1 MTAYRDIKEP
11 FDPSMIEVEIKNFT
25 INTLVEM
32 MKNDVIDMAPDF
44 QRNGDIWTDEKK
56 SRLIE
61 SLILG
66 LPLPSF
72 YFSYDANTKKWI
84 VIDGL
89 QRLGALKAF
98 MIDRTLALKGLDFL
112 GEYYDRWR
120 YDDFP
125 FTDQLNMGMLTVT
138 ANVIK
143 GNTPPNVK
151 YILFQRI
158 NSAGTPLKPQE
169 IRNALNQ
176 GTASKFLIELA
187 GDTLFKKMVRVDSKR
202 MADCEYVLRFIAFS
216 RGCYGEYRDK
226 MDEFLNATMAELN
239 NVSYE
244 KLFEIRQDFINCLEL
259 WNCVLGDLAFRN
271 PTLHNKGVSK
281 ALFDML
287 MTVASKMSST
297 ERNDLAKNAEIFRTN
312 YIRLFSDREFTDL
325 LSSGTSKIAKIN
337 QRNDILAYAIHR
349 AINGRLIYD

>member
-1 MTAYRDIKEP
+1 MTDYRDIREP

-32 MKNDVIDMAPDF
+32 MKNNVIDLAPEF
-44 QRNGDIWTDEKK
+44 QRNGDIWPDEKK

-72 YFSYDANTKKWI
+72 YFSYDSVSKKWI

-98 MIDRTLALKGLDFL
+98 MIDKKLALKGLDFL
-112 GEYYDRWR
+112 GEYYDKWR
-120 YDDFP
+120 YDDFS

-143 GNTPPNVK
+143 GNTPANVK

-158 NSAGTPLKPQE
+158 NSAGTPLNPQE

-176 GTASKFLIELA
+176 GTASKFLTELA
-187 GDTLFKKMVRVDSKR
+187 AYPLFKKMVRVDSKR
-202 MADCEYVLRFIAFS
+202 MTDCEYALRFIAFS
-216 RGCYGEYRDK
+216 RGCYGEYRNK
-226 MDEFLNATMAELN
+226 MDVFLNDQMAILNHADYATLD
-239 NVSYE
+239 V
-244 KLFEIRQDFINCLEL
+244 IRKDFVECLAL
-259 WNCVLGDLAFRN
+259 WDRVLGDLAFKN
-271 PTLHNKGVSK
+271 PTLPGKGVSK

-287 MTVASKMSST
+287 MTVASKMLPH
-297 ERNDLAKNAEIFRTN
+297 EKNALAENAEFFKTN
-312 YIRLFSDREFTDL
+312 YIRLFNDREFTDL

-337 QRNDILAYAIHR
+337 RRNDILKSAIYS
-349 AINGRLIYD
+349 AINGRLI

>member
-1 MTAYRDIKEP
+1 MVNCSNIHEP

-25 INTLVEM
+25 IGTLVEM
-32 MKNDVIDMAPDF
+32 MKNGAIDLAPSF
-44 QRNGDIWTDEKK
+44 QRNADIWSAEKR

-72 YFSYDANTKKWI
+72 YFSFDVATKKWV

-98 MIDRTLALKGLDFL
+98 MIDKTLSLTGLEFL
-112 GEYYDRWR
+112 GEHYDKWK

-143 GNTPPNVK
+143 GKTPKNVK

-158 NSAGTPLKPQE
+158 NSAGTPLNPQE

-176 GTASKFLIELA
+176 GVASNFLLEMSA
-187 GDTLFKKMVRVDSKR
+187 YPLFKKMVPVDSKR
-202 MADCEYVLRFIAFS
+202 MSDMEYVLRFIAFTRWDYS
-216 RGCYGEYRDK
+216 KYKGKIEL
-226 MDEFLNATMAELN
+226 FLNDSMALLDSLKESQLE
-239 NVSYE
+239 S
-244 KLFEIRQDFINCLEL
+244 IRQDFISCLEL
-259 WNCVLGDLAFRN
+259 WDDVLGAVAFRN
-271 PTLHNKGVSK
+271 PTLNRGVSK
-281 ALFDML
+281 VLFDML
-287 MTVASKMSST
+287 MMVAYNLSPEQRNALR
-297 ERNDLAKNAEIFRTN
+297 ERAIQFKDYYVK
-312 YIRLFSDREFTDL
+312 LFGDRAFTDL
-325 LSSGTSKIAKIN
+325 LASGTSKYPKII
-337 QRNDILAYAIHR
+337 QRNDMVREGIL
-349 AINGRLIYD
+349 RLCSGE